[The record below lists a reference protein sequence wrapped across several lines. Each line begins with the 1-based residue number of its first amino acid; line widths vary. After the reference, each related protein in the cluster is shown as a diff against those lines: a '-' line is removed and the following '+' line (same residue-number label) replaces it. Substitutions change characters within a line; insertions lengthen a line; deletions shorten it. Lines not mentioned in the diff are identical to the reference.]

1 MAIKKEAKAKGEE
14 LGVVGFI
21 LGILSIIFVGSNGII
36 IAIVG
41 FFFCL
46 VQQKRNP
53 TRLGKIGMILN
64 VIGFILAVVLIV
76 LLLTVLKPYL
86 AQLQAN
92 FPVQ

>member
-86 AQLQAN
+86 EQLGAN